1 MQQKKQNVK
10 TFLNKRKGFGENP
23 QLSLSTGWPKAKT
36 IWPNFHDNFFSHGG
50 FKDTNFGDWKSTI
63 EERSNSVLNGYNSG
77 LRRFDEST
85 SSGRFLQTRSIIE
98 TFRQILTEILYQL
111 VI

>member
-1 MQQKKQNVK
+1 MLSILDIAMQQKKQNVK

-77 LRRFDEST
+77 LRRLDEST
-85 SSGRFLQTRSIIE
+85 SSG
-98 TFRQILTEILYQL
+98 TFFTNEIHKTWYFEKM
-111 VI
+111 